1 LSAAVTIASSADAV
15 FMGSEAVV
23 LATEWPQ
30 FRELDFAAIV
40 PSMKRA
46 MLIDQNAF
54 ASKQLADLSGL
65 DYIIAGKVR

>member
-1 LSAAVTIASSADAV
+1 LSSAVTIASSAGAV